1 MDFGKNLQY
10 LRRLSKN
17 LTQEDLAE
25 KLNVS
30 RQTVSKWETGEALPE
45 MDKALELCK
54 IFNCSLDNL
63 FRDVMPVSDKM
74 YSNLRLEKVKAFRYI
89 MYTVLSSCPE
99 DDALN
104 RIFNYAK
111 KFGIENPKVIGWDFP
126 FLSQEQI
133 NVYHMHGYTA
143 ALILPDEIKIECQ
156 ELPIYQQEEH
166 NYAAIHIEHP
176 FDSPFST
183 IPGAYRTLNDFMK
196 VNGWEHEDKNIIP
209 CFETAGETMDVYI
222 ACK

>member
-30 RQTVSKWETGEALPE
+30 RQTVSEWETGEALPE

-89 MYTVLSSCPE
+89 MHTVLSSCPE

-111 KFGIENPKVIGWDFP
+111 KFGI
-126 FLSQEQI
+126 
-133 NVYHMHGYTA
+133 
-143 ALILPDEIKIECQ
+143 
-156 ELPIYQQEEH
+156 
-166 NYAAIHIEHP
+166 
-176 FDSPFST
+176 
-183 IPGAYRTLNDFMK
+183 
-196 VNGWEHEDKNIIP
+196 
-209 CFETAGETMDVYI
+209 
-222 ACK
+222 